1 MKTENFEQ
9 EAEELLSMLAFRD
22 VINGIKSEQRWD
34 AVESTMVTNTLPIFS
49 LYRKDIFF

>member
-9 EAEELLSMLAFRD
+9 EAEELLSLAFRD

-34 AVESTMVTNTLPIFS
+34 AVESTMVTNTLPILS